1 MVRGLVLKIDFL
13 FVAEWAELNH
23 RDSSSGSDVI
33 ESGSVSGEVAMD
45 TGNPWDSKPL
55 AASTVTPF
63 DNPFDSPAKSG
74 GINPN
79 PKVDEGWANFSSP
92 AHSAQKL
99 GTAATKT
106 LDEDSE
112 MSPVKADFE
121 AAFGSGS
128 EDAPGGV
135 ASAAPGVL
143 AVGSTEAATN
153 QDSDLVVTSSPKKSP
168 TVTTTEENIP

>member
-1 MVRGLVLKIDFL
+1 MRSGFKNFL
-13 FVAEWAELNH
+13 FLAEWAELNH

-74 GINPN
+74 GGIN

-92 AHSAQKL
+92 AHSAQKE

-121 AAFGSGS
+121 AAFGSGGS

-135 ASAAPGVL
+135 ASAAHGVPG
-143 AVGSTEAATN
+143 SPEAATN

>member
-1 MVRGLVLKIDFL
+1 
-13 FVAEWAELNH
+13 
-23 RDSSSGSDVI
+23 
-33 ESGSVSGEVAMD
+33 MD

-74 GINPN
+74 GGINPN

-92 AHSAQKL
+92 AHSAQKE

-128 EDAPGGV
+128 EDAD
-135 ASAAPGVL
+135 PGVP
-143 AVGSTEAATN
+143 GTTEAAIN
-153 QDSDLVVTSSPKKSP
+153 QDSDLGVTSSPKKSP

>member
-1 MVRGLVLKIDFL
+1 MRSGFKYFL

-74 GINPN
+74 GGINPN

-92 AHSAQKL
+92 AHSAQKE

-128 EDAPGGV
+128 EDA
-135 ASAAPGVL
+135 APGVP

>member
-1 MVRGLVLKIDFL
+1 
-13 FVAEWAELNH
+13 
-23 RDSSSGSDVI
+23 
-33 ESGSVSGEVAMD
+33 MD

-79 PKVDEGWANFSSP
+79 PNPKVDEGWANFSSP
-92 AHSAQKL
+92 AHSAQKVG
-99 GTAATKT
+99 GTATKT

-121 AAFGSGS
+121 SAFGSGS
-128 EDAPGGV
+128 EDAPGGIV
-135 ASAAPGVL
+135 SAALGVP

-153 QDSDLVVTSSPKKSP
+153 QDSDLAVTSSPKKSP

>member
-1 MVRGLVLKIDFL
+1 
-13 FVAEWAELNH
+13 
-23 RDSSSGSDVI
+23 
-33 ESGSVSGEVAMD
+33 MD

-79 PKVDEGWANFSSP
+79 PNPKVDEGWANFSSP
-92 AHSAQKL
+92 AHSAQKV
-99 GTAATKT
+99 GSATKT
-106 LDEDSE
+106 IDEDSE

-128 EDAPGGV
+128 EDVP
-135 ASAAPGVL
+135 ASSGDP

-168 TVTTTEENIP
+168 TVTTTEENIPSEPSTSVPMQ

>member
-1 MVRGLVLKIDFL
+1 
-13 FVAEWAELNH
+13 
-23 RDSSSGSDVI
+23 
-33 ESGSVSGEVAMD
+33 MD

-74 GINPN
+74 GISPNPN

-92 AHSAQKL
+92 AHSAQKV
-99 GTAATKT
+99 GTATKT
-106 LDEDSE
+106 IDEDSE

-121 AAFGSGS
+121 AAFESS
-128 EDAPGGV
+128 FEDAPGGV
-135 ASAAPGVL
+135 ASAAPGVP

>member
-1 MVRGLVLKIDFL
+1 
-13 FVAEWAELNH
+13 
-23 RDSSSGSDVI
+23 
-33 ESGSVSGEVAMD
+33 MD

-74 GINPN
+74 GGINPGN

-92 AHSAQKL
+92 AHSAQKV
-99 GTAATKT
+99 GTATKT

-121 AAFGSGS
+121 AAFGSG
-128 EDAPGGV
+128 DAPGGV
-135 ASAAPGVL
+135 DSAAPGVP